1 MDIIHQLRIQILDQL
16 RKSGFVR
23 SFQELNS
30 NASSWVAI
38 KACILSGLY
47 PQVARACRSG
57 KLTTRREAS
66 VRLHT
71 ASALLGEKVESGS
84 QKKAVSHLPSEW
96 MVYEEI
102 SRQVSKE
109 WTKVNPSWTTVIS
122 LGMVGFWLLSV
133 ASLWSIRLRWQFL
146 EGRVGYPKSLSR
158 SQLFPPI
165 AKMTMTKTM
174 MTTIGQRVRLQ
185 FNPFK
190 YDF

>member
-23 SFQELNS
+23 SFQELNK

-66 VRLHT
+66 VRLHMT
-71 ASALLGEKVESGS
+71 SALLGEKVESGNSS
-84 QKKAVSHLPSEW
+84 QKKAIAHLPSEW

-102 SRQVSKE
+102 SRQ
-109 WTKVNPSWTTVIS
+109 II
-122 LGMVGFWLLSV
+122 LL
-133 ASLWSIRLRWQFL
+133 
-146 EGRVGYPKSLSR
+146 
-158 SQLFPPI
+158 
-165 AKMTMTKTM
+165 
-174 MTTIGQRVRLQ
+174 
-185 FNPFK
+185 FNI
-190 YDF
+190 